1 MKIEKTEFLEK
12 VNNLL
17 GEEKELLLL
26 KGKMFSPQ
34 LSKTQ
39 ESNETYYTFK
49 LKCVKNISNDEY
61 GSAFNTYYCVVPSII
76 AKEYTE
82 KDFAERFK
90 NNEVIVIC
98 SANASIKTLG
108 QNNNMV
114 VNNIRL
120 YATNIILSKEITGE
134 KKVKNTINL

>member
-1 MKIEKTEFLEK
+1 MKIEKTEFVEK

-17 GEEKELLLL
+17 GEEKELILL

-34 LSKTQ
+34 LSRTQ
-39 ESNETYYTFK
+39 EGNEIYYTFK

-61 GSAFNTYYCVVPSII
+61 GSAFNTYYCVVPSAV

-82 KDFAERFK
+82 KDFAEKFK

-98 SANASIKTLG
+98 SANASTKTLG

-120 YATNIILSKEITGE
+120 YASSIILSKEIVAD
-134 KKVKNTINL
+134 KKIHKAINL